1 MSVNTIQ
8 NSGVR
13 DQEIDLTIVPSKK
26 IFFWVLVYEIYLIGQ
41 S

>member
-26 IFFWVLVYEIYLIGQ
+26 SFSEY
-41 S
+41 